1 MDLRKGDKYII
12 EIMNVGPTYVT
23 INGGVMTSSAI
34 FDHFA
39 PYDAGTQKDRDKAY
53 LSGVEDAW
61 RVAAIV
67 AGMSYENRLK
77 LFGAAGITDIFTK
90 HSFSEVADII
100 CNSSIERISVGDEV
114 CVPGHPEIP
123 PMVVTKIERRGAGP
137 YFWGF
142 STKDGKPC
150 QGGLEYLKTGRRV
163 SGIEK
168 IICWEGDQ
176 K

>member
-12 EIMNVGPTYVT
+12 EIMDVGPTYVT
-23 INGGVMTSSAI
+23 INGGILTSSAI

-39 PYDAGTQKDRDKAY
+39 PYDAGTQKDRDRAY
-53 LSGVEDAW
+53 AAGAEDAW
-61 RVAAIV
+61 KIATKVVGMSHEDRLKIFDTAVASEVFKRYTAREVAERAIV
-67 AGMSYENRLK
+67 ELE
-77 LFGAAGITDIFTK
+77 
-90 HSFSEVADII
+90 H
-100 CNSSIERISVGDEV
+100 ISVGDEV
-114 CVPGHPEIP
+114 YVPGHPEVS
-123 PMVVTKIERRGAGP
+123 PMVVTKIERVGDGP